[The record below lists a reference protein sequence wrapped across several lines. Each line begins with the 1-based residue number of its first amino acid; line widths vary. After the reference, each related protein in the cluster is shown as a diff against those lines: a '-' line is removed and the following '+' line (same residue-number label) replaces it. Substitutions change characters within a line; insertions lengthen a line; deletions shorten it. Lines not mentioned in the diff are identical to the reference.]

1 MDEMI
6 VSTRSIALKTDLT
19 NYALKLP
26 YDDMKN
32 ILLINYCNLIILTIP
47 VMARDCLT
55 PDS

>member
-6 VSTRSIALKTDLT
+6 VSTKNIALKTDLT

-32 ILLINYCNLIILTIP
+32 ILLITI
-47 VMARDCLT
+47 ATLLF
-55 PDS
+55 